1 MSRPALL
8 ARLEQ
13 SVAARAEQCLL
24 RSAHAVQAQDP
35 VHVRR
40 DGRVLRVFCSNDYLG
55 LARHPALVQALRRAA
70 AAHGVGSTAAHLVC
84 GHHREHA
91 MLEDALAAWTGRER
105 ALLFSTGVMANAG
118 VLQALL
124 KRGDLCVQDRYNHAS
139 LLGGA
144 RLSGACLKRYPHGD
158 SDGAARQLDTMPGA
172 AALLATDGVFSMHG
186 DLAPL
191 SSLAAACDKRNAV
204 LMVDDAHGLGVNG
217 PRGAG
222 SVLAAGL
229 DQTRVPILMGTLG
242 KALGCFGAFVAGS
255 SALIEGLTQFAHS
268 YIYTTAPPPALAAAA
283 RVAVTVARAADDRRQ
298 KLAQNIARFRSGARQ
313 LNLALGSGEGPIQPL
328 SAGDSAQALDAARH
342 LEAAGFLVTAI
353 RPPTVPTG
361 QARLRIALSAAH
373 SDEDID
379 CLLDV
384 LATLPVTEP

>member
-1 MSRPALL
+1 MSGPALL

-13 SVAARAEQCLL
+13 SVAMRAEQNLL
-24 RSAHAVQAQDP
+24 RSARALQVHDAVQ
-35 VHVRR
+35 VRR
-40 DGRVLRVFCSNDYLG
+40 DGRLLTVFCSNDYLG
-55 LARHPALVQALRRAA
+55 LARHPALVQALQQAA
-70 AAHGVGSTAAHLVC
+70 AAHGVGSTAAHLIC
-84 GHHREHA
+84 GHQREHA
-91 MLEDALAAWTGRER
+91 MLEEALAAWTGRER

-118 VLQALL
+118 VMQALL

-139 LLGGA
+139 LLDGA
-144 RLSGACLKRYPHGD
+144 RLSGARLKRYPHRD
-158 SDGAARQLDTMPGA
+158 SIAAARQLDTMPGA

-191 SSLAAACDKRNAV
+191 LKLTAACDQRNAL

-229 DQTRVPILMGTLG
+229 DQSRVPVLMGTLG

-283 RVAVTVARAADDRRQ
+283 RVALGLAQAADDRRQ

-313 LNLALGSGEGPIQPL
+313 LGLALGSGEGPIQPL
-328 SAGDSAQALDAARH
+328 PAGDSGTALAAARH
-342 LEAAGFLVTAI
+342 LEIAGFLVTAI
-353 RPPTVPTG
+353 RPPTVPPG

-373 SDEDID
+373 SADDID
-379 CLLDV
+379 QLLDA
-384 LATLPVTEP
+384 LSTLPFSEP